1 MKIKNKFLI
10 KLPKN
15 TNTLYETNSNLLL
28 IKKGGIVKSV
38 IPELRIVILKNE
50 HNTFIYVTDVFSKNT
65 SASKK
70 KKLGSIR
77 GKTCSTIKIKLLEIN
92 TALSQ
97 KLKLVGVGFRAL
109 NELPNSFT
117 FKLGYS
123 HSVFYK
129 LPDSIKAYCKKH
141 IRITL
146 FGKTSYSFM
155 SEVASNIRSLKKPE
169 PYKGKGILY
178 ETEVVNL
185 KQGKK
190 V

>member
-1 MKIKNKFLI
+1 MKIKNKFMI

-15 TNTLYETNSNLLL
+15 THALYEPDSNLLL
-28 IKKGGIVKSV
+28 IKKGGVVEAIT
-38 IPELRIVILKNE
+38 PELRIVISKNAR
-50 HNTFIYVTDVFSKNT
+50 NTFIYVTAIFVKNT

-70 KKLGSIR
+70 KKLASIR
-77 GKTCSTIKIKLLEIN
+77 GKTCSIIKIKILEID

-109 NELPNSFT
+109 TELPQSFT

-129 LPDSIKAYCKKH
+129 LPDSVQACCKKH
-141 IRITL
+141 VRITL
-146 FGKTSYSFM
+146 FGKTSYNLIKG
-155 SEVASNIRSLKKPE
+155 VASNLRSLKKPE

-178 ETEVVNL
+178 ETEVINL